1 MRTQTHTAAPPLNRR
16 HWMLGTAAGLLGAGA
31 AQAADPLM
39 PIFDAHLHY
48 SHDAWERLPPK
59 EAVALLRKAGLKRAM
74 VSSSSDDGTQMLYRE
89 APDLILPSLR
99 PYRMR
104 GELGTWMRDASVVG
118 MLEERLQK

>member
-1 MRTQTHTAAPPLNRR
+1 MNPSEGVGLKPLLTSSICSPGVFMRTLPPTAALPLNRR

-31 AQAADPLM
+31 AQAADAPM

-74 VSSSSDDGTQMLYRE
+74 VSSSSDDGTQMLFRE
-89 APDLILPSLR
+89 A
-99 PYRMR
+99 
-104 GELGTWMRDASVVG
+104 T
-118 MLEERLQK
+118 